1 MEHGDE
7 LQQAEAHLKH
17 AEADL
22 EGAQTLEHAA
32 EHEVEEALHEI
43 RDIESD
49 QPDAHHVAVE
59 VATTSGFYPDGHP
72 ARVPIKQPVEV
83 ELAKA
88 AKALRL
94 TDTTGW
100 IATVDKRVINPSVS
114 YEANNLSGCV
124 VVDWG
129 PPEGGGGV

>member
-1 MEHGDE
+1 MEHSDE
-7 LQQAEAHLKH
+7 VQQAEAHLKR

-22 EGAQTLEHAA
+22 GAARTLEHAA
-32 EHEVEEALHEI
+32 EHEVDEALQEL
-43 RDIESD
+43 RDIESFE
-49 QPDAHHVAVE
+49 PDAHHVAVE

-72 ARVPIKQPVEV
+72 ARVPIKQAVEI

-88 AKALRL
+88 AKALKL

-100 IATVDKRVINPSVS
+100 VATADKRTINPSLS
-114 YEANNLSGCV
+114 FEANNLKGCV

-129 PPEGGGGV
+129 PAEGGGGV

>member
-1 MEHGDE
+1 
-7 LQQAEAHLKH
+7 
-17 AEADL
+17 
-22 EGAQTLEHAA
+22 
-32 EHEVEEALHEI
+32 
-43 RDIESD
+43 
-49 QPDAHHVAVE
+49 
-59 VATTSGFYPDGHP
+59 
-72 ARVPIKQPVEV
+72 VEV

-100 IATVDKRVINPSVS
+100 IATVDKRIINASVS
-114 YEANNLSGCV
+114 YEANDLTGCV